1 MTCSPFVLQFGFDS
15 RWSSPNFLSLVGRK
29 SPLPSSRLTCLGLL
43 PRSSLAK
50 TMGRNTK
57 NSPPGGQKYQT
68 SWYCFCTVRGLENGV
83 CRQVDYCIRPSGHRL
98 PRGRLADPADVARL
112 AAIVSRRRLPD
123 AQAYHW
129 RSPGSQTR
137 LLHVPGQKAQNFLGN
152 GCQGSM
158 RMTECDF

>member
-57 NSPPGGQKYQT
+57 NNPGGKNTGKPLGTTFVPYGVWEMASAAKSTAATVQVAIDCHVAVWPIQPTRHGSLQPSLKGGCQT
-68 SWYCFCTVRGLENGV
+68 PKHTAGKARVLKRGFTMFLAK
-83 CRQVDYCIRPSGHRL
+83 RPKTFW
-98 PRGRLADPADVARL
+98 AL
-112 AAIVSRRRLPD
+112 AAR
-123 AQAYHW
+123 AAC
-129 RSPGSQTR
+129 
-137 LLHVPGQKAQNFLGN
+137 A
-152 GCQGSM
+152 
-158 RMTECDF
+158 